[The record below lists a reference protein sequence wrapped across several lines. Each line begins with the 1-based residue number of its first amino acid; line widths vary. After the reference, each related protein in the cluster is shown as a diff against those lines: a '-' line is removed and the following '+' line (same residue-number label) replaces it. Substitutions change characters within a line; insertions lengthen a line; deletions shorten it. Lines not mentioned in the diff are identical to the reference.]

1 MKTTVNLSQVVQ
13 GGLAGLI
20 AWLFNTVN
28 ALQQSVAVYMV
39 QIDKLEQNI
48 VDLAMRERELN
59 SALTDVLI
67 KLGG

>member
-48 VDLAMRERELN
+48 VDLALRERELN
-59 SALTDVLI
+59 SALTDALI

>member
-1 MKTTVNLSQVVQ
+1 VIQ

>member
-48 VDLAMRERELN
+48 VDLALRERELN